1 MTSTFPAVPIAP
13 DVYWVGAIDWDIR
26 DFHGYA
32 TSRGTTYNA
41 FLIIAEKI
49 TLIDAVKA
57 QFQSELLQRIASV
70 IPPERIDYIVSNHA
84 EMDHT
89 GCLREVADRVKPEK
103 IFTSAKGIKALLQHF
118 GNDLPLTPVKEGD
131 RIDLGGKTLAFMET
145 PMLHWPES
153 MFTLL
158 EEQRLLF
165 SQDALGMHLATGER
179 FADEIADYILEY
191 EAAKYYA
198 NILLPYSKLVRK
210 LLDKIAQQGLTFD
223 IIAPDHGPVWRR
235 DIDTILQW
243 YHRWSDP
250 QPSPRVVVTYDT
262 MWGSTATMARA
273 VAEGLKQGGARPRLM
288 PLGACHRSD
297 VATEILEA
305 GGLVVGSPTLNS
317 NVFPT
322 VADLMVY
329 LRGLK
334 PPQLVGAAFGSYGWA
349 CKSVPQIEDFLRET
363 GVEIVSEAART
374 VYVPDEA
381 ALLECNRL
389 GREVAAAVMSRCGQ

>member
-1 MTSTFPAVPIAP
+1 MSSIFPAIPIAR
-13 DVYWVGAIDWDIR
+13 DVYWVGAVDWDIR

-41 FLIIAEKI
+41 YLIIAEKI
-49 TLIDAVKA
+49 TLIDAVKK

-70 IPPERIDYIVSNHA
+70 IPPEKIDYIVSNHA
-84 EMDHT
+84 EMDHS
-89 GCLREVADRVKPEK
+89 GCLREVADLVKPDK
-103 IFTSAKGIKALLQHF
+103 IFTSAKGIKALKQHL
-118 GNDLPLTPVKEGD
+118 GNDLPLTPVKDGD
-131 RIDLGGKTLAFMET
+131 RVDLGGKSLLFMET

-153 MFTLL
+153 MFSYL
-158 EEQRLLF
+158 EEERLLF

-179 FADEIADYILEY
+179 FADEIPDYILEF

-198 NILLPYSKLVRK
+198 NILLPYSKLVRR
-210 LLDKIAQQGLTFD
+210 LLDKIGQQGLTFD
-223 IIAPDHGPVWRR
+223 IIAPDHGPVWRHGGER
-235 DIDTILQW
+235 VLGW
-243 YHRWSDP
+243 YDRWCEP
-250 QPSPRVVVTYDT
+250 RPSSKVIVAYDT
-262 MWGSTATMARA
+262 MWGSTATMARV
-273 VAEGLKQGGARPRLM
+273 VAGGLREGGARPKLM

-317 NVFPT
+317 NLFPT

-334 PPQLVGAAFGSYGWA
+334 PPHLVGAAFGSYGWA
-349 CKSVPQIEDFLRET
+349 CKSVPQIEEFLRET
-363 GVEIVSEAART
+363 GVEIVSEAAKA

-389 GREVAAAVMSRCGQ
+389 GREVAEAVMSRCED